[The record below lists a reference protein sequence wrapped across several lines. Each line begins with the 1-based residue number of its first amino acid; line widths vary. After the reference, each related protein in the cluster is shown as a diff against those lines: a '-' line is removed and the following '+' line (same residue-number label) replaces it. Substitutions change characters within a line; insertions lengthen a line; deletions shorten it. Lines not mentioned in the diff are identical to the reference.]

1 MRYIPAPWLL
11 TKGATPS
18 LVDAA
23 PALLAA
29 CYALVEAHTRRDD
42 GKARACAL
50 HQAYIAARVAIAKA
64 VQS

>member
-1 MRYIPAPWLL
+1 MRYTPAPWLL
-11 TKGATPS
+11 RKSATPS

-29 CYALVEAHTRRDD
+29 CYALVEAHTRHHA
-42 GKARACAL
+42 GHARACAL